1 MHFWRYLSAG
11 LLVVIIIGIIIHSMD
26 MHTGS
31 SLTRNCFVINDL
43 TLEDLTSNVV
53 AMYLVTAKLFP
64 IVNTRY
70 ATHWS
75 VVIETKRGY
84 YNISTARYMSIYIY
98 PIKRDGAY
106 YFIGSKWENKL
117 YTLKR
122 YALNGEYRDKG
133 LTLYDVAQAAM
144 RYYNRDDKSKYGMM
158 SHNCQH
164 VAQYIISTF
173 GDISN
178 DDPLMRCRK
187 GFELFKASIADAI
200 YGPKIII

>member
-1 MHFWRYLSAG
+1 
-11 LLVVIIIGIIIHSMD
+11 MD